1 MKVRKRRKKERGVAV
16 KDNTSFYSRWSQR
29 KAEQQ
34 TLTEEALE
42 EVPLESIDSASIP
55 SDANL
60 DPNVDNSSLAVQE
73 DAAPAL
79 TDEDMP
85 DVETLTK
92 DSDFNQFFSPGVSE
106 ELRKLALR
114 KLFFLPEFNIR
125 DGLNDYDDDFSKMP
139 ELTKAVVD
147 KLRSWVNDKQED
159 LEEEL
164 GEQLSVTT
172 NDETKEPQPDDL
184 EPAQERSKA
193 PHPSQHLDLD
203 YSDESDLGDADLDG

>member
-34 TLTEEALE
+34 TLTEETPQEA
-42 EVPLESIDSASIP
+42 PLESIDSSSTP
-55 SDANL
+55 SDTNL
-60 DPNVDNSSLAVQE
+60 DPHLDNSSIAVQE
-73 DAAPAL
+73 DTAPAL

-164 GEQLSVTT
+164 DEHLSETT
-172 NDETKEPQPDDL
+172 HDRTSELQPDDL
-184 EPAQERSKA
+184 EPAHERKKA
-193 PHPSQHLDLD
+193 PPSSEHLALD